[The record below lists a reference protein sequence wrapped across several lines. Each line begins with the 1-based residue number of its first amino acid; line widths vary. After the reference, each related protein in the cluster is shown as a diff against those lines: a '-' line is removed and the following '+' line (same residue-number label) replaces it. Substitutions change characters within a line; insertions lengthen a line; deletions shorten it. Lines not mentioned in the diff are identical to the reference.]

1 MESAIDIE
9 LKNHKHILLVGDHY
23 NPLGVARSLGQQGLY
38 PEVIVV
44 SKHPILLSHCKYVKT
59 LHRVD
64 TYEEGYDYL
73 ISHYGNE
80 PVKPFVYTG
89 MDKVVDIL
97 DSHYDYLKDR
107 FYIFNAGKQ
116 GRMHDLMNKDVIT
129 TMAEEA
135 GFRIPKKE
143 VVNHGELPRTLK
155 YPIITKTIM
164 SIMGGWKNDVFICN
178 NEEELKA
185 AYPKIKTPKLMIQEY
200 IHKKNEWCFEGISVN
215 NGRDVYIP
223 FIVKY
228 LRFSNKSYGN
238 YMTVE
243 PLKNEDLRKK
253 LYDLMRKTQ
262 FEGIFD
268 IEFLEG
274 EDGNL
279 YFLEVNFRSTT
290 WSYSLTSGNVNE
302 PYLWAKSTLQG
313 GIDYSSIRSQETV
326 FTAMNEM
333 SDFKENVP
341 SRKIGFFKWLGQMR
355 KAQCKYYYSKDD
367 PKPFYAYLFK
377 PLLIKLN
384 RI

>member
-9 LKNHKHILLVGDHY
+9 LKKHRHILLVGDHY
-23 NPLGVARSLGQQGLY
+23 NPLGVARSLGQQGLN
-38 PEVIVV
+38 PEVIVI

-73 ISHYGNE
+73 ISKYGSE

-97 DSHYDYLKDR
+97 DSHYDELKDR
-107 FYIFNAGKQ
+107 FYVFNAGKQ

-129 TMAEEA
+129 SMAEEA

-164 SIMGGWKNDVFICN
+164 SIMGGWKDDVFICN

-200 IHKKNEWCFEGISVN
+200 ITKKNEWCFEGISVC

-223 FIVKY
+223 FIIKY

-243 PLKNEDLRKK
+243 PLKDNHLRSK
-253 LYDLMRKTQ
+253 LYNLMHRTQ

-268 IEFLEG
+268 VEFLEG
-274 EDGNL
+274 EDGEL

-290 WSYSLTSGNVNE
+290 WSYALTCGNVNE

-313 GIDYSSIRSQETV
+313 SIDYSRILPQETV
-326 FTAMNEM
+326 FTAMNEP

-341 SRKIGFFKWLGQMR
+341 SHKVGFFKWLSQMR
-355 KAQCKYYYSKDD
+355 GAQCRYYYSKDD

-377 PLLIKLN
+377 PLIYRIKK
-384 RI
+384 